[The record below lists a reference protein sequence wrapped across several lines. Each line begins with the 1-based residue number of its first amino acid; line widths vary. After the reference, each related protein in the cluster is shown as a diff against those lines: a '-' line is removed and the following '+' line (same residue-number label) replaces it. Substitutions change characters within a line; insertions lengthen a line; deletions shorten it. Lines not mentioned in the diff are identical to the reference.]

1 MKMLTLCA
9 IAAGLAL
16 AGCGG
21 GESQASG
28 QQQTKTAT
36 AGTANQQ
43 TVQVTQVQSRTLKT
57 VESLPAQIAAYESVD
72 IYPKVTGFIDALKVD
87 RGSRVRKGD
96 VIVHLSA
103 PELVA
108 QRSQAEAALA
118 SAQSRLAAAQA
129 KLAGDRATYQH
140 LASAAKTP
148 GVVAE
153 NDLVVSQQTAV
164 SDQAEVEAATHN
176 VGAARDAVRSVSQ
189 LESYL
194 DIRAPFAGVVTA
206 RYLHPGALVGPN
218 SGQAGAQPI
227 LRIESLGRLRIV
239 VPVPEA
245 FATGVK
251 VGQQVKFTVPSFPG
265 QTFHAPIARIS
276 HAIDAQTRTM
286 SVELDVR
293 NQPAI
298 TPGAFA
304 TVQWP
309 VERSS
314 ATLFVPTT
322 AVTTD
327 LQRTFV
333 IRVNQNKAQWVD
345 VTTGVTSGDSIEV
358 FGDLHAGDEVAVR
371 GTDELRPGSPVT
383 PQQQNGR

>member
-1 MKMLTLCA
+1 MKMLLLSALT
-9 IAAGLAL
+9 AGLAL

-21 GESQASG
+21 ESQTTG
-28 QQQTKTAT
+28 QQQAKTST
-36 AGTANQQ
+36 AGAANQQ

-57 VESLPAQIAAYESVD
+57 VESLPAQIAPYEAVD

-87 RGSRVRKGD
+87 RGSRVREGE
-96 VIVHLSA
+96 VIVRLSA

-108 QRSQAEAALA
+108 QRSQGEAALA

-129 KLAGDRATYQH
+129 KLAADRATYQH

-153 NDLVVSQQTAV
+153 NDLVVSQQTAA

-194 DIRAPFAGVVTA
+194 EIRAPFSGVVTA

-227 LRIESLGRLRIV
+227 VRIESLGRLRIV

-245 FATGVK
+245 FATGVNL
-251 VGQQVKFTVPSFPG
+251 GQQVKFTVPSFPG

-293 NQPAI
+293 NEPAI

-304 TVQWP
+304 NVQWP

-322 AVTTD
+322 AVATD

-333 IRVNQNKAQWVD
+333 IRVDQNKAQWVD

-358 FGDLHAGDEVAVR
+358 FGDLHAGDAVAVR

-383 PQQQNGR
+383 PQQQNGLR